1 VKPDVPLATLLIS
14 AILVNSPEWA
24 PTAGEQYGIFAAVT
38 LFGPLISLVLGSKG
52 NRMLDTTLMLLSV
65 VAAVAIFITLL
76 ATAQPKASAVS
87 RGPITVALFWAG
99 D

>member
-1 VKPDVPLATLLIS
+1 LLIS
-14 AILVNSPEWA
+14 AILVNSPEWT

-52 NRMLDTTLMLLSV
+52 NRLLDTTLMLLSV

-87 RGPITVALFWAG
+87 PSSGALTVTASLLHWAR